1 MLNNNLPT
9 HVDPVRFAENAADLH
24 GTLPI
29 SNMLRLATSLA
40 NTSGDAEVHIQF
52 GIDDRIKFSKGRVK
66 AELAVQCQRC
76 LEPFV
81 YEIIS
86 DFAFGMVATDAKA
99 KELPAHYDPVLVK
112 DDSLNIAEM
121 IEEELIINLPIVLMH
136 DPKDCKVKMPVVVL
150 EDTETAQPKKVNPF
164 KVIESLKVKP
174 TNKS

>member
-1 MLNNNLPT
+1 MLNKNLPT
-9 HVDPVRFAENAADLH
+9 HVDPIRFAENAADLH

-29 SNMLRLATSLA
+29 SAMLRLATSLA
-40 NTSGDAEVHIQF
+40 NTTGDAQVHIQF

-81 YEIIS
+81 YELNS
-86 DFAFGMVATDAKA
+86 EFAFGMVATDEKA
-99 KELPAHYDPVLVK
+99 KELPAKYEPVMV
-112 DDSLNIAEM
+112 SEAGLNIPEM

-150 EDTETAQPKKVNPF
+150 EDSETAQPKKVNPF

-174 TNKS
+174 TKS

>member
-9 HVDPVRFAENAADLH
+9 HVDPVRFAENAMDLH

-29 SNMLRLATSLA
+29 SNMLRLAPSLNSPTGEA
-40 NTSGDAEVHIQF
+40 QVHIQF
-52 GIDDRIKFSKGRVK
+52 GMDKKIKFSKGQVK

-86 DFAFGMVATDAKA
+86 DFAFGIVETDAKA
-99 KELPAHYDPVLVK
+99 KELPAHYDPVLII
-112 DDSLNIAEM
+112 DDSLNLAEM

-150 EDTETAQPKKVNPF
+150 EDPDATQPKKVNPF

-174 TNKS
+174 K